1 MKFIGIKTSQD
12 IEKYFKENEVNILLE
27 FSSIDSRPIR
37 IGYCLLD
44 DKFVLRFIAIQL
56 DNTPTYET
64 FELFD
69 MEYSNYFTST
79 DVKPIKVIAQSVSDE
94 IIKYNNTILQYYK
107 VKL

>member
-1 MKFIGIKTSQD
+1 MKFIGIKESQNID
-12 IEKYFKENEVNILLE
+12 KYFTENKVNNLYC
-27 FSSIDSRPIR
+27 FSAIDSRLIR

-44 DKFVLRFIAIQL
+44 DKFVLRFLAIQL
-56 DNTPTYET
+56 DNTPNYET

-79 DVKPIKVIAQSVSDE
+79 DVEPIKVVAQSISDE